1 MKSLV
6 SMLAVVVSLAAL
18 VVSAEAQMMGDEGM
32 MERTNPRKERGMGQK
47 AGRERHEEASYGEGP
62 FDIEAMK
69 ERLKLTDD
77 QMAKLKKLR
86 SGYSKEMIR
95 SRADLRIA
103 ELDLFEL
110 LDAKT
115 LDMEA
120 AEKKVKELEALQSGL
135 WIYRIRALKDTS
147 RFLTEAQFDQFRE
160 MGFKFMRRMMG
171 RHGKGSGMGGGQGQ
185 GMMGG
190 GGHEE

>member
-1 MKSLV
+1 MKPYLKAMSLMIGLLWMAGSV
-6 SMLAVVVSLAAL
+6 Q
-18 VVSAEAQMMGDEGM
+18 AQMGHQRM
-32 MERTNPRKERGMGQK
+32 MEQMPGSQKEQGAEQKMMGMGS
-47 AGRERHEEASYGEGP
+47 AAAESYGEGP

-69 ERLKLTDD
+69 ERLNLTGE

-86 SGYSKEMIR
+86 SDYTKEMIKR
-95 SRADLRIA
+95 RANLRVA

-120 AEKKVKELEALQSGL
+120 AEKKVKELEAGQADL
-135 WIYRIRALKDTS
+135 WLYRIKALKETS
-147 RFLTEAQFDQFRE
+147 RFLTEDQFDQFRK

-171 RHGKGSGMGGGQGQ
+171 RHGMDG

-190 GGHEE
+190 GMHGG